1 MKAKFIQKGDAVD
14 ICPTAD
20 LEAGEIVR
28 LGNLIGITRLPIK
41 AGALG
46 TITLTGVF
54 ELTKSQ
60 TVSFQA
66 GDNVFWDPQNATPAK
81 SGILLGIALGE
92 TATTVRVLLNCS
104 ANETT
109 ASGEAACWQLL

>member
-41 AGALG
+41 AGELG
-46 TITLTGVF
+46 TLSLMGVF
-54 ELTKSQ
+54 ELTKNQ

-81 SGILLGIALGE
+81 SGVLLGVALSE
-92 TATTVRVLLNCS
+92 TATAVRVLLNCS

-109 ASGEAACWQLL
+109 ASGEAACWQHL

>member
-66 GDNVFWDPQNATPAK
+66 GDNVSWDPQNATPAK
-81 SGILLGIALGE
+81 SGILLGIALSE

>member
-81 SGILLGIALGE
+81 SGILLGIALSE
-92 TATTVRVLLNCS
+92 TATTIRVLLNCS